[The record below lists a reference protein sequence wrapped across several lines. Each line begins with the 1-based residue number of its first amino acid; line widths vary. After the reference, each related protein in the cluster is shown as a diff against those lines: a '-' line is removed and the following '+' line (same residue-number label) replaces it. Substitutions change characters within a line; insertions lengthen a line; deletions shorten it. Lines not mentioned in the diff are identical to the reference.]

1 MCSIS
6 ADKQKALQLAMDQ
19 IERQFVKGSIIPRG
33 RSLGLTRQLPMDE
46 KHTYPKDYLQNN
58 IRILMGSRAAEEIVL
73 NTQTTGAENDIEK
86 ASDLARKM
94 VCEYGMSEN
103 LGPLTFGKKEEQIF
117 LGREISQ
124 HRDYSELTAQKID
137 EEVRDI
143 VMGAYKKA
151 SQLIKD
157 NLDILHKMATAL
169 LEKET
174 LGRSDIDEIIA
185 GREKALPEETDGKTS

>member
-1 MCSIS
+1 
-6 ADKQKALQLAMDQ
+6 MDQ

-124 HRDYSELTAQKID
+124 HRDYSELTAQ
-137 EEVRDI
+137 
-143 VMGAYKKA
+143 
-151 SQLIKD
+151 
-157 NLDILHKMATAL
+157 
-169 LEKET
+169 
-174 LGRSDIDEIIA
+174 
-185 GREKALPEETDGKTS
+185 